1 MQKLLGDNVQWYTL
15 ASIIIPALA
24 VIFVGLNLLIRDGAE
39 VPSELQYLEQ
49 LGLIGAGLHGA
60 WSVIHT
66 IFANRRAAQRDAA
79 VAISQSTAELL
90 TAKSGGGSSTPS
102 EPNA

>member
-1 MQKLLGDNVQWYTL
+1 MQKLWGDNVQWYTL

-49 LGLIGAGLHGA
+49 LGLIGAFLHG
-60 WSVIHT
+60 VYGLVHT
-66 IFANRRAAQRDAA
+66 YFANRRAARDAA
-79 VAISQSTAELL
+79 VAASQATAAL
-90 TAKSGGGSSTPS
+90 SSATQTVPAS
-102 EPNA
+102 ES